1 MDCSP
6 SLHLQ
11 ALAFIYD
18 NANHFPTWIRRLSP
32 GQISDLA
39 TLIARWEICNMPQ
52 YEVQLLDTVERRE
65 VARAMAKFGGDVC
78 AAAKALGIG
87 KTTLYRRLKEWGFS
101 SETWLRISQAG
112 ALAQKPDVA
121 PETALPKRPDPARQT
136 FSALDKGSP
145 EHHRVHARER

>member
-1 MDCSP
+1 MDCGP

-18 NANHFPTWIRRLSP
+18 NTNHFPTWIRRLSP

-39 TLIARWEICNMPQ
+39 TLIARWEISNMPH
-52 YEVQLLDTVERRE
+52 YEVQLLDIVERRE

-87 KTTLYRRLKEWGFS
+87 KTTLYRKLKAWGFS
-101 SETWLRISQAG
+101 SETWLRVSQAA

-121 PETALPKRPDPARQT
+121 PESALLARPSPAGQT
-136 FSALDKGSP
+136 LSALDKASP
-145 EHHRVHARER
+145 EHYRVHARER